1 MVNSNLTLT
10 RRLALRLFVI
20 CSICMPVFS
29 HATSGALPFL
39 TESGEIAKGREMH
52 EEMMS
57 KGARYD
63 DEELQAYIQKVGES
77 LAAVSERPHLD
88 WTFTVIDDEN
98 INAYALPGGF
108 IYINRGLLAYMETEA
123 QLAAVLGHE
132 IGHVTAH
139 HASRQRNAQAGN
151 KLLQIV
157 ALLATRNYDVANT
170 TNLLGTS
177 LVRGYG
183 RDHELEA
190 DRLGAVYLHTMGYD
204 TEALIDV
211 IGILKNQETY
221 SKLKAKEAG
230 RKTGSYHGV
239 FSTHPRNDARLKT
252 VVRAAKELGAS
263 PPSDVDPSEFRQQLE
278 GLPWGRSVK
287 PPQRQE
293 DRFYHNKLNF
303 TFAHPKEW
311 KVDTGSK
318 AISASEPDGK
328 AKVEITIL
336 RREKDV
342 APRDFLSKHMDAK
355 RLLRSEPLNQFRL
368 QGHTGVTHPK
378 DGAEK
383 RLAVLYY
390 GSLAYLF
397 EASAAD
403 MASREEYDPAM
414 FELIQSFRPM
424 KAGER
429 GSTKTGP
436 AINFVQ
442 AKEGDTFAKL
452 AKQNRRIG
460 RDGENKL
467 RLINGYYP
475 TGEPTPGEWI
485 KLVK

>member
-1 MVNSNLTLT
+1 MKMPLILTL
-10 RRLALRLFVI
+10 LIAGALI
-20 CSICMPVFS
+20 AGIQSPTQ
-29 HATSGALPFL
+29 ANTALPFL

-52 EEMMS
+52 EEMMK

-63 DEELQAYIQKVGES
+63 DEELQAYVQQVGER
-77 LAAVSERPHLD
+77 LAAISERPHLD

-108 IYINRGLLAYMETEA
+108 IYINRGLLAYMENES

-139 HASRQRNAQAGN
+139 HAGRQQTANVTN
-151 KLLQIV
+151 KLFQVV

-170 TNLLGTS
+170 ANLLGTG

-204 TEALIDV
+204 TDALIDV
-211 IGILKNQETY
+211 IGILKNQETHA
-221 SKLKAKEAG
+221 KLKAKEAG

-239 FSTHPRNDARLKT
+239 FATHPRNDARLRT
-252 VVRAAKELGAS
+252 VVNAAKELGES
-263 PPSDVDPSEFRQQLE
+263 PPSDVNPSIFRSHIE
-278 GLPWGRSVK
+278 GLPWGRRTR

-303 TFAHPKEW
+303 TFAHPTDW
-311 KVDTGSK
+311 KVDPGSK
-318 AISASEPDGK
+318 AITATEPEGK
-328 AKVEITIL
+328 AQVKISIL

-342 APRDFLSKHMDAK
+342 EPRDFLTKHMDAK

-368 QGHTGVTHPK
+368 QGHTGVTHPR
-378 DGAEK
+378 DGDEQ

-397 EASAAD
+397 EATTDNAASYD
-403 MASREEYDPAM
+403 EYDAAM
-414 FELIQSFRPM
+414 FDLIQSFRPM

-429 GSTKTGP
+429 GSTKEGP
-436 AINFVQ
+436 SISFIQ
-442 AKEGDTFAKL
+442 AEEGMTFAKL
-452 AKQNRRIG
+452 ARRSRAG
-460 RDGENKL
+460 RDAENQL

-475 TGEPTPGEWI
+475 SGEPKPGEWI
-485 KLVK
+485 KIVK